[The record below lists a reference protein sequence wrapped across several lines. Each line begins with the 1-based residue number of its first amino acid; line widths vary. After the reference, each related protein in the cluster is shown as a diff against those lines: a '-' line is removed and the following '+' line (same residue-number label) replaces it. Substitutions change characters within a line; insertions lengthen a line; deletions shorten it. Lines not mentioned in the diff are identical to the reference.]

1 MISHHYV
8 RGQVL
13 WEITVEDAKLCTF
26 ISIVTF
32 SPVLPV
38 CFVLNFVEFVSLK
51 SDIYFFYWKFP
62 CFEEK

>member
-13 WEITVEDAKLCTF
+13 WEIIVEAPKLRTF

-32 SPVLPV
+32 SPVLPSAL
-38 CFVLNFVEFVSLK
+38 F
-51 SDIYFFYWKFP
+51 
-62 CFEEK
+62 